1 MSLFTTWPTN
11 GDYDLIAMLPLLLN
25 LLAQL
30 GLSAL
35 TWGLVP
41 GRLPIH
47 WNVHGEI
54 DGWAPSS
61 TVLLFTPALTAG
73 LGLLLQL
80 SPRWDPGLFSTGAGR
95 RAWTGIQHA
104 LPSFLTL
111 VHTALVLEMDLPTL
125 MIPALGALIAA
136 LGFWM
141 RDVPPN
147 RILGYRLPWTLA
159 SDLAWVRTHSSV
171 AKIWPVVGALTLV
184 CSMVGAGLALGVL
197 MVGLIG
203 STVVLTALSARWWS
217 EDPERRP
224 LWGPPTGRS

>member
-1 MSLFTTWPTN
+1 MSLFAPRPPD
-11 GDYDLIAMLPLLLN
+11 GDYDLSTMLPLLLN

-47 WNVHGEI
+47 WNIHGEI

-61 TVLLFTPALTAG
+61 TVLLFTPAITAF
-73 LGLLLQL
+73 LGLLLQI
-80 SPRWDPGLFSTGAGR
+80 SPRWDPSLFSTAAGR
-95 RAWTGIQHA
+95 RAWTGMQHA
-104 LPSFLTL
+104 LPSFFTL
-111 VHTALVLEMDLPTL
+111 IHVALVLEMDLPTL

-147 RILGYRLPWTLA
+147 RILGFRLPWTLA
-159 SDLAWVRTHSSV
+159 SDLAWVRTHSTV
-171 AKIWPVVGALTLV
+171 AKVWPVVGALTLV
-184 CSMVGAGLALGVL
+184 CSLAGSGLALGVL

-203 STVVLTALSARWWS
+203 STVALTALSARWWS

>member
-1 MSLFTTWPTN
+1 
-11 GDYDLIAMLPLLLN
+11 MLPLLLN

-47 WNVHGEI
+47 WTMHGEI

-61 TVLLFTPALTAG
+61 TVLLFTPTITAF
-73 LGLLLQL
+73 LGLLLQI
-80 SPRWDPGLFSTGAGR
+80 SPRWDPSLFSTAAGR
-95 RAWTGIQHA
+95 RAWTGMQHA
-104 LPSFLTL
+104 IPSFFTL
-111 VHTALVLEMDLPTL
+111 IHTALVLEMDLPTL
-125 MIPALGALIAA
+125 MTPALGALIAA

-147 RILGYRLPWTLA
+147 RILGFRLPWTLA

-171 AKIWPVVGALTLV
+171 AKIWPVVGALTLLA
-184 CSMVGAGLALGVL
+184 SLAGTGLALGVL

-203 STVVLTALSARWWS
+203 STIALTALSARWWS

-224 LWGPPTGRS
+224 LWGPRPGRP

>member
-1 MSLFTTWPTN
+1 
-11 GDYDLIAMLPLLLN
+11 MLPLLLN

-47 WNVHGEI
+47 WNIHGEI

-61 TVLLFTPALTAG
+61 TVLLSTPVTTTL
-73 LGLLLQL
+73 LGLLLL
-80 SPRWDPGLFSTGAGR
+80 ISPRWDPKLFASPAGR
-95 RAWTGIQHA
+95 RAWNGMQHA
-104 LPSFLTL
+104 LPSFMTL

-147 RILGYRLPWTLA
+147 RILGFRLPWTLA
-159 SDLAWVRTHSSV
+159 SDHAWVRTHSAV
-171 AKIWPVVGALTLV
+171 AKSWPVVGALTLV
-184 CSMVGAGLALGVL
+184 SSLAGAGLALAVL

-203 STVVLTALSARWWS
+203 STVVLTALSARWWA

-224 LWGPPTGRS
+224 LWGPPPGKL